1 MTMETKTEADLH
13 DIRLHGRGGQG
24 TVSAAALLALAAF
37 EDGFESQ
44 AFPKFGSERR
54 GAPVEAYVRISS
66 STIRAHNQLYT
77 PDAVVIQDAGLLRSE
92 PLLRG
97 LKRGGLIVLNG
108 EQPAASEGDGFRWL
122 CLPASEIGERHLG
135 RPLPNTVLLGALAAA
150 TQWVSLAALEKAV
163 TNHLS
168 RKGEEVVK
176 ANIEALREGYESP
189 SIPTSPPISAP
200 PQPRFFKGAAGAVS
214 KEEQAR

>member
-1 MTMETKTEADLH
+1 MTMETKAEMDLH

-77 PDAVVIQDAGLLRSE
+77 PDAVVIQDASLLRSE

-97 LKRGGLIVLNG
+97 LKSGGLIVLNG
-108 EQPAASEGDGFRWL
+108 EQPAVSEGDGFRWL

-163 TNHLS
+163 ANHLA

-176 ANIEALREGYESP
+176 ANIEALREGYESS
-189 SIPTSPPISAP
+189 SISTPPPISTP
-200 PQPRFFKGAAGAVS
+200 PQPLFFKGEAEAVS

>member
-1 MTMETKTEADLH
+1 MSNAAINEGETVFHE
-13 DIRLHGRGGQG
+13 IRFHGRGGQG
-24 TVSAAALLALAAF
+24 AVSAAALLALAAF
-37 EDGFESQ
+37 EDDFEAQ

-66 STIRAHNQLYT
+66 TAIRAHNQVYA

-97 LKRGGLIVLNG
+97 LKSGGLIILNSTQQTVDG
-108 EQPAASEGDGFRWL
+108 SNKNGDFRWI
-122 CLPASEIGERHLG
+122 CLPASLIGERHLG

-150 TQWVSLAALEKAV
+150 TRWVNLSALEQAV

-168 RKGEEVVK
+168 KKGAKMVE
-176 ANIEALREGYESP
+176 ANIEALREGY
-189 SIPTSPPISAP
+189 
-200 PQPRFFKGAAGAVS
+200 QFVVQ
-214 KEEQAR
+214 KEESLS

>member
-1 MTMETKTEADLH
+1 MVMGTKVDVALH

-54 GAPVEAYVRISS
+54 GAPVEAYVRVSRS
-66 STIRAHNQLYT
+66 PIRAHNQVYT

-97 LKRGGLIVLNG
+97 LKRGGLVILNG
-108 EQPAASEGDGFRWL
+108 EQSVNSELDDFRWV
-122 CLPASEIGERHLG
+122 CLPASQISERHIG

-150 TQWVSLAALEKAV
+150 TQWVNLTALEKAV
-163 TNHLS
+163 ANHLS
-168 RKGEEVVK
+168 KKGEAMVK
-176 ANIEALREGYESP
+176 ANIEALRAGYTGGLTVLKEGV
-189 SIPTSPPISAP
+189 SA
-200 PQPRFFKGAAGAVS
+200 
-214 KEEQAR
+214 

>member
-1 MTMETKTEADLH
+1 MAMENKVAEKNILY

-66 STIRAHNQLYT
+66 SAIRAHNQLYT
-77 PDAVVIQDAGLLRSE
+77 SDAVVIQDASLLRSE

-108 EQPAASEGDGFRWL
+108 EQPAVSEGDGFCWL

-135 RPLPNTVLLGALAAA
+135 RPLPNTVLLGGLAAVM
-150 TQWVSLAALEKAV
+150 QWVSLAALEKAV
-163 TNHLS
+163 ANHLA

-176 ANIEALREGYESP
+176 ANIEALREGYESS
-189 SIPTSPPISAP
+189 SISTP
-200 PQPRFFKGAAGAVS
+200 PQPLFFKGEAEAVS